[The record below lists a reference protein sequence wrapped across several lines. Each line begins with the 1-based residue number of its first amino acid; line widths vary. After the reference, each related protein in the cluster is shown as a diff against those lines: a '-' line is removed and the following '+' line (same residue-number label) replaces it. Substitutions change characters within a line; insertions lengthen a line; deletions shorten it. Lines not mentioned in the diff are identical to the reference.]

1 MKSVKFKTLP
11 SDLYNISPNK
21 LGYGFLH
28 DELFSK
34 IINECFDLK
43 FTYTGWK
50 ESSTFNFL

>member
-34 IINECFDLK
+34 IINKCIDLK

-50 ESSTFNFL
+50 ENSTFNFL